1 MTESESELPPSS
13 PEEAFASVVA
23 LRRLAASLERSAVD
37 GALAQG
43 WTWAQIG
50 SALEMSAQAAHKR
63 LAPSRRRPTS
73 N

>member
-1 MTESESELPPSS
+1 MTSSEPEPLPSA
-13 PEEAFASVVA
+13 PEDAFASVVA

-37 GALAQG
+37 AALAQG

-50 SALEMSAQAAHKR
+50 RALEMSAQAAHKR
-63 LAPSRRRPTS
+63 LAPSRRKPAS